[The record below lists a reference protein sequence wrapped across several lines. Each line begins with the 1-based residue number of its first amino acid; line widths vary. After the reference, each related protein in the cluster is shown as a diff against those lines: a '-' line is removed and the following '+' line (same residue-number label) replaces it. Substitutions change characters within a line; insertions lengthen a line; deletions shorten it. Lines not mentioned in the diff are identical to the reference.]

1 VRLSALR
8 PPLSL
13 GFLGDGRDHEDKT
26 RAHQRAAGTKN
37 TALFDI
43 VNAATANGSLRA
55 PHGGALVSQPSE
67 RQRAKTR
74 DTRASECNRPTPTP

>member
-26 RAHQRAAGTKN
+26 RAQQRAAGTKN

-43 VNAATANGSLRA
+43 V
-55 PHGGALVSQPSE
+55 
-67 RQRAKTR
+67 K
-74 DTRASECNRPTPTP
+74 